1 MYIKLQRKDLPPVL
15 SLCQNF
21 ISHFDSRAFPFV
33 TPARTS
39 TLVATAKIY
48 IELLDCRIG
57 PDPVLLLGQGS
68 GPLRTCTGEGVF
80 VSWGGPESRVAA

>member
-1 MYIKLQRKDLPPVL
+1 MYMKLQRKDLHPAL

-21 ISHFDSRAFPFV
+21 ISHFDSRAFPFL

-68 GPLRTCTGEGVF
+68 GPLGTHSGEGVL
-80 VSWGGPESRVAA
+80 VSWVGPESCVAA